1 MPPVRRRG
9 ATSKNPPIFSHEFV
23 IQNHADI
30 VSCLAMLILVGLMF
44 QVTSP
49 LSSVFVTMQY
59 NVTTNVSTEGDT
71 SEEDED
77 VEEVTSYH
85 SGPKDIC
92 SVFFYLLIAV
102 VLHAVVQEYL
112 LDKLNR
118 KLHLSKTKHSKFNE
132 SGQLIVFYI
141 FSILW
146 AVDIMIKEGYL
157 NNLSHLWDGY
167 PHALLSFRLKFYFIT
182 QIAYWLHSFPELYFQ
197 KIKREEMDD
206 RIKFAAFYLA
216 FIVSAYVV
224 NLTRLAIL
232 CLVLHYLAEMTFHL
246 ARILYFSDYL
256 DISKPCFKLWF
267 VFFLAARACIV
278 ILTVHTVWFGL
289 GRLPNQEFDLAAG
302 NFNTAFFRIVILAA
316 VCLFQGWVL
325 FDFLTFQIKRQKEQS
340 ANHTITTKKSKGL
353 HSTPTSPKKEKAKK
367 EEGKVVNHDSPQ
379 NGGMRTRSKGKKK

>member
-1 MPPVRRRG
+1 
-9 ATSKNPPIFSHEFV
+9 
-23 IQNHADI
+23 
-30 VSCLAMLILVGLMF
+30 MLILVGLMF

-59 NVTTNVSTEGDT
+59 NVTTNVTTDSDVEDGDG
-71 SEEDED
+71 
-77 VEEVTSYH
+77 VEEVITYSH
-85 SGPKDIC
+85 GPKDIC

-102 VLHAVVQEYL
+102 VLHAVVQEYV

-132 SGQLIVFYI
+132 SGQLLAFYI
-141 FSILW
+141 FSIVW

-167 PHALLSFRLKFYFIT
+167 PHTLLSFRLKFYFIT

-197 KIKREEMDD
+197 KIKREEMGD

-256 DISKPCFKLWF
+256 DFSSPCFKLWF
-267 VFFLAARACIV
+267 VFFLAARVCIV
-278 ILTVHTVWFGL
+278 SLTVLTVWFGL
-289 GRLPNQEFDLAAG
+289 GKLPNQGFDLATG
-302 NFNTAFFRIVILAA
+302 NFNTTFFRIVILAG
-316 VCLFQGWVL
+316 VCLFQAWLL
-325 FDFLTFQIKRQKEQS
+325 FDFLTFQLKRRKEQL
-340 ANHTITTKKSKGL
+340 ANQTSTTKKSKGL
-353 HSTPTSPKKEKAKK
+353 HSTPTSPKKDKTKKDDGKA
-367 EEGKVVNHDSPQ
+367 VNHESPQ
-379 NGGMRTRSKGKKK
+379 NGGMRTKSRGKKK

>member
-1 MPPVRRRG
+1 MAIRRRG
-9 ATSKNPPIFSHEFV
+9 GTTKNPPILSHEFI

-59 NVTTNVSTEGDT
+59 NITTNVSADPESD
-71 SEEDED
+71 SEE
-77 VEEVTSYH
+77 VEEVTSYSH
-85 SGPKDIC
+85 GPKDIC

-102 VLHAVVQEYL
+102 VLHAVVQEYV

-132 SGQLIVFYI
+132 SGQLLAFYI
-141 FSILW
+141 FSIAW
-146 AVDIMIKEGYL
+146 AVDIMMKEGFL

-167 PHALLSFRLKFYFIT
+167 PHTLLSFRLKFYFVT

-197 KIKREEMDD
+197 KIKREEMGD

-216 FIVSAYVV
+216 FIVSAYVI

-256 DISKPCFKLWF
+256 DYSKPCFKLWF
-267 VFFLAARACIV
+267 VTFLAARVCIV
-278 ILTVHTVWFGL
+278 SLTILTVWFGL
-289 GRLPNQEFDLAAG
+289 GRLPNQGFDLATG

-316 VCLFQGWVL
+316 VCLFQAWVL
-325 FDFLTFQIKRQKEQS
+325 FDFLTFQLRRRTEQLAS
-340 ANHTITTKKSKGL
+340 QAGQPKKKGP
-353 HSTPTSPKKEKAKK
+353 HSTPTSPKKDRTRK
-367 EEGKVVNHDSPQ
+367 EEGKVSNHDSPQ
-379 NGGMRTRSKGKKK
+379 NGGVRTRSKSKKK

>member
-44 QVTSP
+44 Q
-49 LSSVFVTMQY
+49 Y
-59 NVTTNVSTEGDT
+59 NVTQMCQLKEIHRKRKIFKQFIS
-71 SEEDED
+71 
-77 VEEVTSYH
+77 
-85 SGPKDIC
+85 SGMAILMPC
-92 SVFFYLLIAV
+92 SR
-102 VLHAVVQEYL
+102 
-112 LDKLNR
+112 LD
-118 KLHLSKTKHSKFNE
+118 
-132 SGQLIVFYI
+132 
-141 FSILW
+141 
-146 AVDIMIKEGYL
+146 
-157 NNLSHLWDGY
+157 
-167 PHALLSFRLKFYFIT
+167 KFYFIT

-353 HSTPTSPKKEKAKK
+353 HSTPTSPKKRRQRRKKAKLSTMTHHK
-367 EEGKVVNHDSPQ
+367 
-379 NGGMRTRSKGKKK
+379 MAA